1 MCALTAFVTSIPF
14 RQHLAKR
21 LLPRPLPDF
30 PRPVCKQDIP
40 PPTPDRDAK
49 QRLARIQSIPD
60 LPKVDSTRSLPFDNT
75 PGQLFP
81 FLDYIRSGLNN
92 DIDKALSK
100 PSRVALASSIA
111 ILFGFFSATSA
122 STIIGSVADW
132 DPLAAFVLII
142 WTELFTKFY
151 YSRPRSNRILQLI
164 NAFKIGL
171 IYGMT
176 VDAYKLS
183 T

>member
-1 MCALTAFVTSIPF
+1 MHPVPVFVSSLPTLF
-14 RQHLAKR
+14 RTHKARRNFHAPIAVSPLAQRSPQQPPSSEEDASKR
-21 LLPRPLPDF
+21 F
-30 PRPVCKQDIP
+30 E
-40 PPTPDRDAK
+40 
-49 QRLARIQSIPD
+49 RIQS
-60 LPKVDSTRSLPFDNT
+60 LPSSTPRKASWVDS
-75 PGQLFP
+75 PGQLIYF
-81 FLDYIRSGLNN
+81 FRYVRTGLND
-92 DIDKALSK
+92 DIETALSK
-100 PSRVALASSIA
+100 PTRIALASSIA

-122 STIIGSVADW
+122 ATIIGSVADW

-151 YSRPRSNRILQLI
+151 YSRRRTNRVLQLI

-176 VDAYKLS
+176 VDAFKLS